1 MGKVIKC
8 MITYPSR
15 FWLAKGLAGHADE
28 FVKSGG
34 QLQAYDVTPPRS
46 SQGLICVFIGGDAAM
61 TVSKK
66 SSRQAVIN
74 TAVNFLE
81 RAFRIGFKNYLDFQY
96 CDWCKEK
103 YIGGCYNCVPD
114 GEWGIL
120 DVDLGA
126 PVGRIHWAGSEYS
139 SKWFGYM
146 EGAVISGKR
155 AAKQVKAA
163 LK

>member
-1 MGKVIKC
+1 M
-8 MITYPSR
+8 
-15 FWLAKGLAGHADE
+15 
-28 FVKSGG
+28 
-34 QLQAYDVTPPRS
+34 
-46 SQGLICVFIGGDAAM
+46 CVFISGDAAVE
-61 TVSKK
+61 VSKK
-66 SSRQAVIN
+66 NTRRAVV
-74 TAVNFLE
+74 TAATSFLE
-81 RAFRIGFKNYLDFQY
+81 RAFSIGFKDYLDFQY
-96 CDWCKEK
+96 CDWAKEK

-163 LK
+163 LE